1 MNKITRVGV
10 DYLRVVLLL
19 VVVKLARS
27 EKAIAIVVIVM
38 GIIVS
43 KRIERMGG
51 IESWFIDVWVNV
63 TIVALQS
70 VTFVVWFMWII
81 KYL

>member
-51 IESWFIDVWVNV
+51 IES
-63 TIVALQS
+63 
-70 VTFVVWFMWII
+70 
-81 KYL
+81 